1 MSEREYTEFHRKRMG
16 SHLYP
21 TEFLIRTMLG
31 RYPNLTM
38 SRDYQDKALLD
49 LGFGDG
55 RNLPLFRNLGVRIYG
70 VEPDPQVCAMVSER
84 LQREAAVESTLVPGT
99 NSSIPFDDDFFDFV
113 VACHSIYYVS
123 DGETFSDN
131 LREVARVL
139 RPGGWLVASLPDLEN
154 SVLANAEPLED
165 GHWRITSDP
174 FGLRNGTV
182 FRAFEA
188 AGDIEDAFGAWF
200 EAFSV
205 GSFRDDWYG
214 LRVTGFAVVCR
225 KPEL

>member
-1 MSEREYTEFHRKRMG
+1 VSNEYTEFHRKRMG

-31 RYPNLTM
+31 KYPKLTM
-38 SRDYQDKALLD
+38 SRDYEGKALLD

-55 RNLPLFRNLGVRIYG
+55 RNLPLFRNLGVRIFG
-70 VEPDPQVCAMVSER
+70 IESDPKVCAMVSER
-84 LQREAAVESTLVPGT
+84 LKREADIESTLVPGT
-99 NSSIPFDDDFFDFV
+99 NSAIPFADGFFDFV
-113 VACHSIYYVS
+113 VACRSIYYVS
-123 DGETFSDN
+123 DGKTFPDS
-131 LREVARVL
+131 LREAARVL
-139 RPGGWLVASLPDLEN
+139 RPGGCLVASLPDLEN

-182 FRAFEA
+182 FRAFDSPA
-188 AGDIEDAFGAWF
+188 DIERAFEPWF
-200 EAFSV
+200 EEFSA
-205 GSFRDDWYG
+205 GTFRDDWYG

-225 KPEL
+225 KPPA